1 MAALQSSNRFSGEAL
16 PPSLRARR
24 PVSVRTMRSTASA
37 ARARS
42 RGGAALVTVAD
53 AGTRLRKRS
62 ASASFDIGAPAAEM
76 GDILRACC
84 GAGFGDGTF
93 DAGAV
98 GEGDRA
104 ERTRR
109 RNLGEDRKST
119 RLNSSH

>member
-62 ASASFDIGAPAAEM
+62 ASASFDIGAPAAEL
-76 GDILRACC
+76 GDILPACC
-84 GAGFGDGTF
+84 GAGFGDEAF
-93 DAGAV
+93 DAGAF
-98 GEGDRA
+98 GAGDRGIGSA
-104 ERTRR
+104 AW
-109 RNLGEDRKST
+109 GE
-119 RLNSSH
+119 